1 MFHFLQLVTS
11 ILFWEGL
18 IFRWYNYNPEM
29 AVLNIH
35 DRCLLNWNTFGI
47 KFTFPLFMAE
57 TNARFY
63 SLFPLLLLK
72 TEKYSW
78 LSVEFSPILEILIP
92 QPPSYIPTSP
102 AVCMPPGLS
111 KHIYKLY
118 AMQHPSRNVLE
129 KLRGQGFSIIL
140 C

>member
-47 KFTFPLFMAE
+47 KFTFPLFTAE

-78 LSVEFSPILEILIP
+78 LSVEFSPILEILILFP
-92 QPPSYIPTSP
+92 NHRHTSQLHLQC
-102 AVCMPPGLS
+102 VCHLVCLS
-111 KHIYKLY
+111 TFINF
-118 AMQHPSRNVLE
+118 MQYNTPVE
-129 KLRGQGFSIIL
+129 MF
-140 C
+140 

>member
-78 LSVEFSPILEILIP
+78 LSVEFSPILEILILFP
-92 QPPSYIPTSP
+92 NHRHTSQLHLQCVCHLVCLSSFINFMQCNIP
-102 AVCMPPGLS
+102 VEML
-111 KHIYKLY
+111 
-118 AMQHPSRNVLE
+118 
-129 KLRGQGFSIIL
+129 
-140 C
+140 

>member
-35 DRCLLNWNTFGI
+35 DRCLLNWNTFGT
-47 KFTFPLFMAE
+47 KFTFPLFTAE
-57 TNARFY
+57 TKARFY
-63 SLFPLLLLK
+63 GLFPLLLLK

-78 LSVEFSPILEILIP
+78 LSVEFSPILEILILLP
-92 QPPSYIPTSP
+92 NHPWNTIQHHLQCAGHLVCISIFLNGMQCNIP
-102 AVCMPPGLS
+102 VEML
-111 KHIYKLY
+111 
-118 AMQHPSRNVLE
+118 
-129 KLRGQGFSIIL
+129 
-140 C
+140 